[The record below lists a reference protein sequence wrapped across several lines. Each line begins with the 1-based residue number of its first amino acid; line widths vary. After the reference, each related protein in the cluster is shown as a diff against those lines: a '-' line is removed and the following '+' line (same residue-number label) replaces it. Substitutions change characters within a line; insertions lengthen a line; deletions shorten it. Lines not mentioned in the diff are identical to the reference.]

1 MVLFLLNE
9 AVSRDVT
16 SGANRI
22 KTGRRRSYSYSY
34 SYSNAFKPIALE
46 KYKRA
51 FLSLI
56 RAEGLCKVVPCPLLE
71 KRTVTTLVGTK

>member
-34 SYSNAFKPIALE
+34 SNAFKPIALE
-46 KYKRA
+46 VQKSISELDKGGRA
-51 FLSLI
+51 
-56 RAEGLCKVVPCPLLE
+56 V
-71 KRTVTTLVGTK
+71 